1 LQKFIPQLD
10 HLFNAGFNALCLL
23 SQLCQPYLTLLVR
36 SLLADFADLVYLR
49 FQLDCC
55 GMHLCD
61 LLFGLNHFSFEGAY
75 EHNHGLLLLF
85 LVLHEVMFCSLP
97 LGHLDLLKISLS
109 N

>member
-1 LQKFIPQLD
+1 MQKFIPQFDYL
-10 HLFNAGFNALCLL
+10 LNAGFNALFLL
-23 SQLCQPYLTLLVR
+23 SQLCQPYLTLLIH
-36 SLLADFADLVYLR
+36 SLLADFTDLVYLR

-55 GMHLCD
+55 GMHLGD
-61 LLFGLNHFSFEGAY
+61 LLFGLNHFSFEGSY
-75 EHNHGLLLLF
+75 EHNHRLLLLF